1 MPAVRHDITGRGG
14 RGFRRPSMSK
24 LAPSSC
30 ITGQM
35 LHLERMVSGIS
46 NAPDMVFCRDDD
58 GREYVASLEEWEAG
72 ADQAATSSAAV
83 THLSST
89 REKVGLFRSLFRGR
103 EDAYATAFLMNNT
116 RIGYS
121 PVCANLWKQ
130 GLCRKGKVRRACDGC
145 PNRKLVPLGD
155 KALMRHF
162 TGKDARFRD
171 VAGLYP
177 MTEKSGC
184 FLLVADFDDEGWQE
198 AASAYR
204 DSCMRMG
211 LSCSV
216 ERSRS
221 GSGAHVWIFFEE
233 EIPASKARQLG
244 TLILDDARRHC
255 SRIGFAS
262 YDRLFPT
269 QDTLS
274 NDGLGNLIAL
284 PLQGAA
290 VAQGNSVFVDEEFRP
305 YPDQWAY
312 LSSVKR
318 IGAGEVDA
326 IIKRQVEPPQLSRVS
341 ALPQSHAALAKS
353 EIEVHLKGMVEIP
366 RASLT
371 QPMVADLERMAAFA
385 NPEFFIKQRM
395 HERIW
400 NTPRFLWFGEE
411 DDETISLPR
420 GCLDDALKYLKLQ
433 GAKPKLVDERQKGRE
448 LHVRF
453 LGKLRPEQEKAF
465 GALRD
470 HEEGMLVAP
479 TAFGKTVIAARLIA
493 ERKVSTLVLVP
504 ASPLLEQWKESLDA
518 FLAIEDEPDVLLTPT
533 GRRKK
538 HQPDTVGLIGGG
550 RQLPGGLVDIA
561 LMQSLTEA
569 GEIKG
574 DRQIRGFIRN
584 YGMIIVDEAQ
594 HIPASSLIE
603 TLKQSNPTYLYGL
616 TATPKRQDHLDAAI
630 SLFIGPIR
638 YTASVKEQ
646 MAGQGMTR
654 TLVPCFTD
662 VRPPE
667 KIAPADWQGILKH
680 LSAHE
685 GRNAMIVQ
693 DVCKAVEAGRC
704 PLVLTRLVDH
714 AERLSDALSRR
725 LEPEGVRTFLLVGK
739 DDVKTRRQKLSE
751 LSGLPQEVRF
761 CIVATAS
768 YIGEGFDEPRLDTLF
783 LAAPVSWS
791 GLLTQDVGRIHRTHE
806 GKHEVE
812 VHDYVDEAIPL
823 CCKQW
828 KSRLKTYA
836 KLGYAL
842 AESDDGRP
850 AGHIIPA
857 ADSRKLMTEDIKS
870 ARSSLFLSAG
880 WLQKK
885 ACEAVLSLLEDAIS
899 RGVKVTVK
907 VPSLKDDAD
916 EILEQFRKLGTK
928 VRCSSEK
935 PAQALVC
942 DGSLVWFGGI
952 SPLAYP
958 ERDDCSI
965 RLVNAELAAE
975 LEGDGER

>member
-1 MPAVRHDITGRGG
+1 MP
-14 RGFRRPSMSK
+14 
-24 LAPSSC
+24 
-30 ITGQM
+30 
-35 LHLERMVSGIS
+35 GIG
-46 NAPDMVFCRDDD
+46 NAPDMVLCRDGD

-89 REKVGLFRSLFRGR
+89 RERIGLFRSLFRGR
-103 EDAYATAFLMNNT
+103 EDAYATAFLMNNS

-130 GLCRKGKVRRACDGC
+130 GLCCKGKVKRACDGC
-145 PNRKLVPLGD
+145 PNRKLVPLDD
-155 KALMRHF
+155 KALIHHF
-162 TGKDARFRD
+162 MGKDARFRD
-171 VAGLYP
+171 VVGLYP
-177 MTEKSGC
+177 MTEKGGC
-184 FLLVADFDDEGWQE
+184 FLLAADFDDEGWQE
-198 AASAYR
+198 AASAYH
-204 DSCMRMG
+204 DSCMRLG

-221 GSGAHVWIFFEE
+221 GFGAHVWIFFED

-244 TLILDDARRHC
+244 FLILDDVRRHC
-255 SRIGFAS
+255 SRISFSS

-274 NDGLGNLIAL
+274 KDGLGNLIAL

-290 VAQGNSVFVDEEFRP
+290 VAQGNSVFVDEKFQP

-318 IGAGEVDA
+318 VTAEEVELILKRQAEGPYLPDAAVDA
-326 IIKRQVEPPQLSRVS
+326 PAFR
-341 ALPQSHAALAKS
+341 QSHAALPSS
-353 EIEVHLKGMVEIP
+353 EIEVHLKGMLVLRRDE
-366 RASLT
+366 LT
-371 QPMVADLERMAAFA
+371 QPMVADLERMAALA

-400 NTPRFLWFGEE
+400 NTPRYLWFGDE

-420 GCLDDALKYLKLQ
+420 GCLDEVLKYLRLQ
-433 GAKPKLVDERQKGRE
+433 GAKPKLVDERQKGRG

-465 GALRD
+465 NALKA

-504 ASPLLEQWKESLDA
+504 ASPLLGQWKESLDA

-533 GRRKK
+533 GGRKK

-574 DRQIRGFIRN
+574 DRQVRGFIRN

-603 TLKQSNPTYLYGL
+603 TPKQSNPTYLYGL

-638 YTASVKEQ
+638 YTASVKDQ
-646 MAGQGMTR
+646 MARQGMTR
-654 TLVPCFTD
+654 TLVPCFTG

-667 KIAPADWQGILKH
+667 KIAPADWRGILKH

-685 GRNAMIVQ
+685 GRKAMVVH
-693 DVCKAVEAGRC
+693 DVCEAVKAGRC
-704 PLVLTRLVDH
+704 PLVHTHLVDH
-714 AERLSDALSRR
+714 AEKLSDALGNR
-725 LEPEGVRTFLLVGK
+725 LEPEGVKVFTLVGK
-739 DDVKTRRQKLSE
+739 DDAKTRRQKLSE
-751 LSGLPQEVRF
+751 LSGQPQEARF
-761 CIVATAS
+761 CIVGTAS
-768 YIGEGFDEPRLDTLF
+768 YIGEGTDEPRLDTLF
-783 LAAPVSWS
+783 LAAPVSWV
-791 GLLTQDVGRIHRTHE
+791 GLLTQNVGRIHRSHE
-806 GKHEVE
+806 GKHEAE
-812 VHDYVDEAIPL
+812 VHDYV
-823 CCKQW
+823 
-828 KSRLKTYA
+828 
-836 KLGYAL
+836 
-842 AESDDGRP
+842 
-850 AGHIIPA
+850 
-857 ADSRKLMTEDIKS
+857 
-870 ARSSLFLSAG
+870 
-880 WLQKK
+880 
-885 ACEAVLSLLEDAIS
+885 
-899 RGVKVTVK
+899 
-907 VPSLKDDAD
+907 
-916 EILEQFRKLGTK
+916 
-928 VRCSSEK
+928 
-935 PAQALVC
+935 
-942 DGSLVWFGGI
+942 
-952 SPLAYP
+952 
-958 ERDDCSI
+958 
-965 RLVNAELAAE
+965 
-975 LEGDGER
+975 

>member
-1 MPAVRHDITGRGG
+1 
-14 RGFRRPSMSK
+14 MSK
-24 LAPSSC
+24 LAASSC
-30 ITGQM
+30 ITGQIY
-35 LHLERMVSGIS
+35 HLERMVSGVG
-46 NAPDMVFCRDDD
+46 NATDMVLCRDEG
-58 GREYVASLEEWEAG
+58 GREYVASLDEWEAG
-72 ADQAATSSAAV
+72 AALAATSSSTV

-89 REKVGLFRSLFRGR
+89 REKIGLFRFLFKGR
-103 EDAYATAFLMNNT
+103 EDAYAAAFLMNNT

-130 GLCRKGKVRRACDGC
+130 GLCRKGKVKRACDGC
-145 PNRKLVPLGD
+145 PNRKLVPLDD
-155 KALMRHF
+155 KALIHHF
-162 TGKDARFRD
+162 MGKDARFRD
-171 VAGLYP
+171 VVGLYP

-184 FLLVADFDDEGWQE
+184 FLLAADFDDEGWQE

-204 DSCMRMG
+204 DSCIRMG

-221 GSGAHVWIFFEE
+221 GSGAHVWIFFED
-233 EIPASKARQLG
+233 EIPASRARQLG
-244 TLILDDARRHC
+244 FLILDDARRHC
-255 SRIGFAS
+255 SRISFAS

-269 QDTLS
+269 QDILS
-274 NDGLGNLIAL
+274 KDGLGNLIAL

-318 IGAGEVDA
+318 VSTEEVEL
-326 IIKRQVEPPQLSRVS
+326 ILKRQAERPHLPDAASDAP
-341 ALPQSHAALAKS
+341 ALPQSHAALPNS
-353 EIEVHLKGMVEIP
+353 EIEAHLKGMLAL
-366 RASLT
+366 RRDDLT
-371 QPMVADLERMAAFA
+371 QPMVADLERMAALA

-400 NTPRFLWFGEE
+400 NTPRYLWFGDE

-420 GCLDDALKYLKLQ
+420 GCLDEVLKYLRLQ

-465 GALRD
+465 SALKA

-561 LMQSLTEA
+561 LMQSMTEA

-574 DRQIRGFIRN
+574 DRQIRGFIKN

-654 TLVPCFTD
+654 TLVPCFTG

-680 LSAHE
+680 LSAHK
-685 GRNAMIVQ
+685 GRNVLIVH
-693 DVCKAVEAGRC
+693 DVCRAVEAGRC
-704 PLVLTRLVDH
+704 PLVLTRRVDH
-714 AERLSDALSRR
+714 AERLSDALSSR
-725 LEPEGVRTFLLVGK
+725 LEPEGVKVFMLVGK
-739 DDVKTRRQKLSE
+739 DDAKTRRQKLSE
-751 LSGLPQEVRF
+751 LSGLPQEARF

-791 GLLTQDVGRIHRTHE
+791 GLLTQDVGRIHRSYE

-836 KLGYAL
+836 KQGYAL
-842 AESDDGRP
+842 TEADDGTP
-850 AGHIIPA
+850 AGHIIQA
-857 ADSRKLMTEDIKS
+857 ANSRKLMAEDIKS

-885 ACEAVLSLLEDAIS
+885 ACETVIPLLEDACG
-899 RGVKVTVK
+899 RGVKVK
-907 VPSLKDDAD
+907 MQVPGSAGERDEALR
-916 EILEQFRKLGTK
+916 EILGKFKELGIE
-928 VRCSSEK
+928 VRCSTQK

-952 SPLAYP
+952 SPLAFP
-958 ERDDCSI
+958 AKDDCSI
-965 RLVNAELAAE
+965 RIVNAELAAE
-975 LEGDGER
+975 LEGDNEL